1 MNIDEQEQKFR
12 ENVDC
17 QDLTESDDSLM
28 NPAIEEAQN
37 VENFECSSNINQGHS
52 QNFDQSNNH
61 NYSFQPGSNK
71 TCNTNSYSMSHNV
84 NTQKQNLSNY
94 IDSPFEAENQYYQYS
109 NNVDDKLHNNLF
121 ANNARYQSGLIDL
134 NSTNSNS
141 DFVHERYKKMAL
153 ITFQINIIIVN
164 DSPLSKNF
172 KEVKRQL
179 SVPRNKSSPLSKNFK
194 EVKRQLSAL
203 NENYPPLSQ
212 NFNEDKRQLSVTYMT
227 NESFSDYHDSDGIT
241 ISNNQRLISIHDTT
255 QMVNDSNMNL
265 EFDPKYHFRDAIEA
279 EQMIYAKYPNI
290 QQKLVEAVQ
299 INLKT
304 WKNLKR
310 QYMFSTLITIEAYA
324 TTDETNKMNAQ
335 IGNLALNTFYN
346 MFIDKEH
353 DAHRLVK
360 KHIKNVW
367 EQGWFS
373 SLFSMFN
380 HQNLAMNFL
389 LPNVTRCNKAEQL
402 QINIYETWLEQS
414 DLFNLQENDMHI
426 PQPILSAKLHSSSRG
441 CWCSVLGDANG
452 APPGTP
458 ILG

>member
-1 MNIDEQEQKFR
+1 
-12 ENVDC
+12 C

-37 VENFECSSNINQGHS
+37 VENFECSSNINQDENS
-52 QNFDQSNNH
+52 FQFQH
-61 NYSFQPGSNK
+61 NYGRVV
-71 TCNTNSYSMSHNV
+71 SHNV

-134 NSTNSNS
+134 NSTNKNGSNYLPNQYNYSQVVNYNTSFDSNPS
-141 DFVHERYKKMAL
+141 DLQFKLYLFQL
-153 ITFQINIIIVN
+153 IHSPFSSPTSPPTPFPNISPTTYSITSSINKS

-265 EFDPKYHFRDAIEA
+265 EFDPKYHFRDAIEGH
-279 EQMIYAKYPNI
+279 KYFKVDQNVNI
-290 QQKLVEAVQ
+290 
-299 INLKT
+299 
-304 WKNLKR
+304 
-310 QYMFSTLITIEAYA
+310 S
-324 TTDETNKMNAQ
+324 
-335 IGNLALNTFYN
+335 
-346 MFIDKEH
+346 
-353 DAHRLVK
+353 
-360 KHIKNVW
+360 
-367 EQGWFS
+367 
-373 SLFSMFN
+373 
-380 HQNLAMNFL
+380 
-389 LPNVTRCNKAEQL
+389 
-402 QINIYETWLEQS
+402 YES
-414 DLFNLQENDMHI
+414 DLAECI
-426 PQPILSAKLHSSSRG
+426 PGLYRLLDLCKDDGSNG
-441 CWCSVLGDANG
+441 LG
-452 APPGTP
+452 T
-458 ILG
+458 